1 MEKLKI
7 TGLTLKGPKNIVI
20 TSGPTDER
28 LDAVMKITNMSTGK
42 LGATIANTFLEQE
55 EKDINKLYYLSTKK
69 TIKPN
74 YSKKLECIRIET
86 AADLLKELK
95 RLLTMEK
102 IDTVIHAA
110 AVGDYKGKY
119 AITGKMLAKEIAS
132 SCYNQKLTLEE
143 LKQRIEDII
152 RSPKEVVD
160 DKNKISSNEKDLIF
174 KVDLTE
180 KVIGHIKEVSKDTQL
195 IGFKL
200 LDDVSFEKLIEKARE
215 LRENTK
221 ADYIIANDLSNIG
234 NGKHLAY
241 FVGETGI
248 DYTCTDKQ
256 EIAKTLRKV
265 IFKR

>member
-1 MEKLKI
+1 MEKLKM
-7 TGLTLKGPKNIVI
+7 TGITLKGSKNIVI

-55 EKDINKLYYLSTKK
+55 EDDIKKLYYLGAKK
-69 TIKPN
+69 TIKPA
-74 YSKKLECIRIET
+74 YSRKLECIRIET
-86 AADLLKELK
+86 AADLLRELK

-119 AITGKMLAKEIAS
+119 AITGQMLAKEIAR

-143 LKQRIEDII
+143 LEQRIGNII

-160 DKNKISSNEKDLIF
+160 DKNKISSNEEDLIF
-174 KVDLTE
+174 AVDLTE
-180 KVIGHIKEVSKDTQL
+180 KVIGHIKKVSKDTRL

-200 LDDVSFEKLIEKARE
+200 LDNVQQGDLIGKAKK
-215 LRENTK
+215 LREETQ

-241 FVGETGI
+241 FVGENGI

-256 EIAKTLRKV
+256 EIAKTLRKIV
-265 IFKR
+265 FKR